1 MDLVTPSF
9 PFVFFLWIFPFLTML
24 SLGIIR
30 SFWVELRPRIES
42 LTTVVHSIFLVWSCF
57 YLITKLFEFYSMF
70 FSGMDYTP
78 GFVFSS
84 IFLPPVIAGALF
96 LSSYGLKKSGG
107 ALGFSSFSFLFYC
120 GCLLFPSL
128 VSLKP
133 LRNYTRPNQAEA
145 ATGKL
150 SIILFH
156 KWMRPSSAYFTA
168 LVASSHLASSSPHNS
183 SVI

>member
-84 IFLPPVIAGALF
+84 IFLPPVICWGIIPQLLWIKKIRRSPWFFLF
-96 LSSYGLKKSGG
+96 LVPFLLWLFVISFI
-107 ALGFSSFSFLFYC
+107 GF
-120 GCLLFPSL
+120 P
-128 VSLKP
+128 
-133 LRNYTRPNQAEA
+133 
-145 ATGKL
+145 
-150 SIILFH
+150 
-156 KWMRPSSAYFTA
+156 
-168 LVASSHLASSSPHNS
+168 
-183 SVI
+183 